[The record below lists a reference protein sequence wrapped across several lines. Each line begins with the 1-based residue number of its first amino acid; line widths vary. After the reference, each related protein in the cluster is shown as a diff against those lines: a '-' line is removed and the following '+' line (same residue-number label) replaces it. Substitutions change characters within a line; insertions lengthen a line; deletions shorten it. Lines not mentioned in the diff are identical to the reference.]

1 MRAVTVVLMAQVLCG
16 ALAANANAQSA
27 ARGAAGL
34 GKALSDLSGR
44 YIDQELEIETAR
56 KLAEIEIETQ
66 RRLQELK
73 REAPRTEQTGAA
85 SPAASPA
92 AEEKLLTSLHPQ
104 WIRIITSTAFN
115 NFLNAAPA
123 SFAQTCRSTHRAV
136 VLSQCIDD
144 FFGPQ
149 VQAGPAR

>member
-16 ALAANANAQSA
+16 ALAANAYAQSA
-27 ARGAAGL
+27 SRGAAGL

-73 REAPRTEQTGAA
+73 REAPRTEQTG
-85 SPAASPA
+85 AASPA